1 MDWFT
6 GLSVATLVYVAFTLQ
21 LFGFLARDEL
31 SLRLLMLGGSVMYL
45 LYYSFISDVPLWDAL
60 ITNGALA
67 VVNLIMIGV
76 VVFERTTFSMA
87 RETAELYRLFP
98 MLSPGQFRRLL
109 RAGQAVQPISDQAL
123 TQSGT
128 TPDDLYYVIEG
139 PVTIRKGDHEAEVH
153 GQLFIGEI
161 AFLTG
166 QPASASVSVGPGA
179 RYLRWNSDALK
190 KLIDRSPKLHVA
202 LSAQFNKDLVGK
214 VARSQPL

>member
-6 GLSVATLVYVAFTLQ
+6 GLSVATLVYVAFALD

-31 SLRLLMLGGSVMYL
+31 RLRLLMLSASAMYL
-45 LYYSFISDVPLWDAL
+45 LYYFWVADEPLWDAL
-60 ITNGALA
+60 LTNGALA
-67 VVNLIMIGV
+67 LVNLIMICV
-76 VVFERTTFSMA
+76 VVVERTTFSMA

-109 RAGQAVQPISDQAL
+109 RAGRAVEPRGEQAL

-128 TPDDLYYVIEG
+128 TPDDLFFVIEG
-139 PVTIRKGDHEAEVH
+139 PVRIRKGEQETEIH

-179 RYLRWNSDALK
+179 RYLKWNSATLK

-202 LSAQFNKDLVGK
+202 LSAQFNKDLVNK
-214 VARSQPL
+214 VAQSHPL

>member
-6 GLSVATLVYVAFTLQ
+6 GLSVATLVYMAFTLQ

-45 LYYSFISDVPLWDAL
+45 LYYFNISEVPLWDAL
-60 ITNGALA
+60 ITNAALA

-109 RAGQAVQPISDQAL
+109 RAGQAVQPLSDQAL
-123 TQSGT
+123 TQTGA
-128 TPDDLYYVIEG
+128 TPDDLYYIIEG
-139 PVTIRKGDHEAEVH
+139 PVTIRKGDQEAEVH

-179 RYLRWNSDALK
+179 RYLRWNSAALK

-202 LSAQFNKDLVGK
+202 LSAQFNKDLVNK